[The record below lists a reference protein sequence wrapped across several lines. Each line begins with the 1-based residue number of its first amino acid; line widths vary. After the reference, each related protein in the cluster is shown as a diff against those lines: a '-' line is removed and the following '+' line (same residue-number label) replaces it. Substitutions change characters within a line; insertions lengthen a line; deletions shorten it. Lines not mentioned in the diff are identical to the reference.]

1 MSKIL
6 LLTEL
11 FEQIQL
17 YLGTWKTG
25 MSLSY
30 ISTSSVRKKKII
42 NTNKIFV
49 VVAQNRTALQ

>member
-30 ISTSSVRKKKII
+30 ISTSPVRKKKII